1 MKPAR
6 LLLAEDDRSLRET
19 LTAHLTDLGYDVLAT
34 ESATVALN
42 RITEFDP
49 DLVLSDVEMPGISGF
64 DFLAH
69 LRETRPQTSVIIFTG
84 HADSSGAIR
93 AMKSGATDYLIKPL
107 DLDEAEGVIERCL
120 AKQRSVKDAGVNG
133 GESVMDPAHGLVGK
147 HSSIVQVYKAIG
159 VVSETEAPVL
169 IQGETGT
176 GKELVAKAIHNASP
190 RSNGPFVGVNCAA
203 VPAELLESELFGH
216 MKGAF
221 TGATAERRGK
231 FEAASGG
238 TLFLD
243 EIGDTSLAFQ
253 ASLLRVLQEREYY
266 PVGADRPRRTDVR
279 IVTATHR
286 SLQTMVEEGKFRQ
299 DLLFRLQVLVIPIPP
314 LRHRRS
320 DIPLLVRY
328 LLAHASGKA
337 GKTPPVVPTDVMEN
351 LTWREWPGNVRE
363 LENVVTRALVMS
375 RGPSL
380 TLQDVG
386 ALPVESSPGT
396 AERWSVAAESLSLSD
411 VRSSVEREHVKRV
424 LEEAGGNKSQAARV
438 LQISRPTLNRIIED
452 HHLVVP

>member
-1 MKPAR
+1 VKPAR

-19 LTAHLTDLGYDVLAT
+19 LSAHLTDLGYDVLAT
-34 ESATVALN
+34 ESATAALN
-42 RITEFDP
+42 RVTDFDP

-69 LRETRPQTSVIIFTG
+69 LRETRPQTGVIIFTG

-107 DLDEAEGVIERCL
+107 DLDEAEAVIERCL
-120 AKQRSVKDAGVNG
+120 EKQRSVRGTDSMG
-133 GESVMDPAHGLVGK
+133 GESVLDPAHGLVGK

-176 GKELVAKAIHNASP
+176 GKELVARAIHNASP
-190 RSNGPFVGVNCAA
+190 RSGGPFVGVNCAA

-216 MKGAF
+216 MKGSF

-231 FEAASGG
+231 FEAAAGG

-286 SLQTMVEEGKFRQ
+286 SLQSMVEEGKFRQ
-299 DLLFRLQVLVIPIPP
+299 DLLFRLQVLVIPVPP

-328 LLAHASGKA
+328 LLARAASKA
-337 GKTPPVVPTDVMEN
+337 GKTPPVVPPEVMEN
-351 LTWREWPGNVRE
+351 LMWREWPGNVRE
-363 LENVVTRALVMS
+363 LENVVMRALVMS

-386 ALPVESSPGT
+386 ALETKPADES
-396 AERWSVAAESLSLSD
+396 EDWSAPTDAMSLSE

-438 LQISRPTLNRIIED
+438 LKISRPTLNRIIED

>member
-19 LTAHLTDLGYDVLAT
+19 LSAHLTDLGYDVLAT
-34 ESATVALN
+34 ESATAALN
-42 RITEFDP
+42 RVTDFDP

-69 LRETRPQTSVIIFTG
+69 LRETRPQTGVIIFTG

-107 DLDEAEGVIERCL
+107 DLDEAEAVIERCL
-120 AKQRSVKDAGVNG
+120 EKQRSVRGTDSMG
-133 GESVMDPAHGLVGK
+133 GESVLDPAHGLVGK

-176 GKELVAKAIHNASP
+176 GKELVARAIHNASP
-190 RSNGPFVGVNCAA
+190 RSGGPFVGVNCAA

-216 MKGAF
+216 MKGSF

-231 FEAASGG
+231 FEAAAGG

-286 SLQTMVEEGKFRQ
+286 SLQSMVEEGKFRQ
-299 DLLFRLQVLVIPIPP
+299 DLLFRLQVLVIPVPP

-328 LLAHASGKA
+328 LLARAASKA
-337 GKTPPVVPTDVMEN
+337 GKTPPVVPPEVMEN
-351 LTWREWPGNVRE
+351 LMWREWPGNVRE
-363 LENVVTRALVMS
+363 LENVVMRALVMS

-386 ALPVESSPGT
+386 ALETKPADES
-396 AERWSVAAESLSLSD
+396 EDWSAPTDAMSLSE

-438 LQISRPTLNRIIED
+438 LKISRPTLNRIIED